1 MRGKAAPKRDIA
13 PDGKYGSV
21 LVAKLVNYVMV
32 DGKKA
37 TARRVV
43 YDAFDIIQS
52 RTKRNPMDVYEDV
65 LRSVAPQVEVRS
77 RRVGGSSYQVPMPV
91 TPHRQF
97 SLAIR
102 WIVQEAR
109 KRSNSG
115 YHTFAEKLAA
125 EMMDIL
131 KSEGGA
137 MQKRMLVHRAAE
149 ANKAFA
155 HFRW

>member
-1 MRGKAAPKRDIA
+1 MKYQSVKVTKLINYSMI
-13 PDGKYGSV
+13 DGKRSV
-21 LVAKLVNYVMV
+21 AEKHI
-32 DGKKA
+32 
-37 TARRVV
+37 